1 MLNWNEAKV
10 AAVVVGIGMLL
21 LIVFLQLGGAEE
33 LQKDIEELQKNI
45 EELQQEKFCLKA
57 ELTDTEYMKDF
68 FVSYGKLIN
77 LIDEKQIRN
86 GIPVVTTE
94 EGTLPIG
101 REKDRVN
108 AMTQMPIYLYFPN
121 ASEISL
127 HFKVDLKAFQNEWQI
142 SAFLPNGKEEE
153 VTPDSDKENYFY
165 LELKERGTYFVDI
178 SDPNDDENHQYFSL
192 QW

>member
-1 MLNWNEAKV
+1 MLNRNEAKV
-10 AAVVVGIGMLL
+10 AAVVVGMGMFL
-21 LIVFLQLGGAEE
+21 LIVFLQLGGAEK
-33 LQKDIEELQKNI
+33 LQKDIEELQ
-45 EELQQEKFCLKA
+45 QENFWLKA

-94 EGTLPIG
+94 DGTLPIG

-108 AMTQMPIYLYFPN
+108 AMRQIPIYLYFPN

-127 HFKVDLKAFQNEWQI
+127 HFKVDLKAFQKKWEI
-142 SAFLPNGKEEE
+142 SVILPNGKEET
-153 VTPDSDKENYFY
+153 VTPDPDKENYFY

>member
-1 MLNWNEAKV
+1 MLNRNKAKV

-21 LIVFLQLGGAEE
+21 LIVFLQLGGA
-33 LQKDIEELQKNI
+33 EELQKNI